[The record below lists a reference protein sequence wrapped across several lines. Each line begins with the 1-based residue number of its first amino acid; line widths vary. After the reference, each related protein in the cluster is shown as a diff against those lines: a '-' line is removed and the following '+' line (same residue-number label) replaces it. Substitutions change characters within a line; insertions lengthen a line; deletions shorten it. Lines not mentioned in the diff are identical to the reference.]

1 MSIRIVPDRY
11 AVVVTAPQ
19 PADPTVGSRWS
30 VLLAGDGAREVHFQ
44 GALSEALAP
53 LGGEVVPIERHD
65 TVAAVA
71 VDDATPAL
79 DAAAASNR
87 VASVVAV
94 DARVPPD
101 SLELIGEL
109 TGTALLTVVD
119 PARRDRIVSA
129 IDGHLASLHPDSDVV
144 VEAPDDGARAQVIAR
159 WLERRVAAT
168 TSVDELTLHTPDGW
182 ILGADLHRPAGTAP
196 GTGWP
201 AVVLMHTGRS
211 DRTVFDRLARLL
223 ARHGV
228 VALALDWRG
237 RGTSTNLGHF
247 VDFTKE
253 QQASVR
259 VDVTTAYD
267 HLASRGVVDASR
279 LGVLG
284 IAHGAGYAADGALT
298 DERTRAIAMMTAYHL
313 PDSEQRAALASG
325 RIAAMFVTCEPHVA
339 TTRAMRELFDIT
351 TARGSRFVTYPEGVL
366 GYQLFDLHPDLEPSI
381 AGWFAEVLA

>member
-1 MSIRIVPDRY
+1 VV
-11 AVVVTAPQ
+11 AV
-19 PADPTVGSRWS
+19 
-30 VLLAGDGAREVHFQ
+30 AR
-44 GALSEALAP
+44 G
-53 LGGEVVPIERHD
+53 D
-65 TVAAVA
+65 TVAVVA

-79 DAAAASNR
+79 HAAAASTR
-87 VASVVAV
+87 MASVVAV
-94 DARVPPD
+94 DAHVPAD

-109 TGTALLTVVD
+109 TSTALLTIVD

-129 IDGHLASLHPDSDVV
+129 IDGHLASLHPDSDVL
-144 VEAPDDGARAQVIAR
+144 VEPGDDAARAEVIAH
-159 WLERRVAAT
+159 WLDRRVAAT
-168 TSVDELTLHTPDGW
+168 TSVQESTLLTPDGW
-182 ILGADLHRPAGTAP
+182 TLGADLHCPAGPAP
-196 GTGWP
+196 RIGWP
-201 AVVLMHTGRS
+201 AVLLMHSGRS

-223 ARHGV
+223 ARRGV

-267 HLASRGVVDASR
+267 HLASLGVVDASR

-284 IAHGAGYAADGALT
+284 VAHGAGYAADGALT
-298 DERTRAIAMMTAYHL
+298 DERTRAIAMMTAYHV
-313 PDSEQRAALASG
+313 PDREQRAALASG
-325 RIAAMFVTCEPHVA
+325 RIAALFVTCEPHAA
-339 TTRAMRELFDIT
+339 TTRAMRDLFDIT
-351 TARGSRFVTYPEGVL
+351 AARGSRFVTYPEGVL